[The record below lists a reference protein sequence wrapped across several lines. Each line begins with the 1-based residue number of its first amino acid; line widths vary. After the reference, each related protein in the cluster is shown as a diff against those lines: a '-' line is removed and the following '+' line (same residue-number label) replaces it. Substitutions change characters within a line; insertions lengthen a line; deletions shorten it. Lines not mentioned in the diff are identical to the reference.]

1 MRLPASLL
9 AVAFALPAAAAAG
22 EPSRLGDL
30 VQVRDGKFVSESYSL
45 CEVRRP
51 EGLGPPPRFQM
62 RLYSEAPAKGVV
74 SRDYFVAYTANVLA
88 TLRMELAAR
97 TGVMP
102 SQANN
107 FLVCREVSAPIGSPD
122 VELRVFIAADGMQVE
137 VVDTSTG
144 RVSRT
149 TSPWE

>member
-9 AVAFALPAAAAAG
+9 AIAIALPAAAAG
-22 EPSRLGDL
+22 ESARLGDL
-30 VQVRDGKFVSESYSL
+30 VEVRDGKFLSESYSL

-74 SRDYFVAYTANVLA
+74 SRDYFIAYTANVLA
-88 TLRMELAAR
+88 TFRMDLAAR
-97 TGVMP
+97 AGVMP
-102 SQANN
+102 SQVAN
-107 FLVCREVSAPIGSPD
+107 FLVCREVSAPIGSVD
-122 VELRVFIAADGMQVE
+122 LDLRVFITADGMQVE

-144 RVSRT
+144 RISRNT
-149 TSPWE
+149 WPWE